1 MKTGKLTAN
10 LKVAIQKISDD
21 TKAYIDDLII
31 RTIEDEKIEIDLKM
45 KITILMLTTIIKIK
59 KQ

>member
-1 MKTGKLTAN
+1 M
-10 LKVAIQKISDD
+10 KVAIQKISDD

-59 KQ
+59 KQWL